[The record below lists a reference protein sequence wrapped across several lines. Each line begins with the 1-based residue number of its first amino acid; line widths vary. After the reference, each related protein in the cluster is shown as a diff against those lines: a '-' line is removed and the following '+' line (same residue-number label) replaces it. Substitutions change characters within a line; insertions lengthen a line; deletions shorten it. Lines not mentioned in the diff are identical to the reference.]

1 MKYEDIWKPLVCRYG
16 EKEAKAITR
25 YLLEVGYGLSMTDI
39 LCGATEQL
47 PPDEMGENLRRLLK
61 GEPVQYVVGKAEF
74 GGRTF
79 KVTPDVLIP
88 RPETYEL
95 CQWIEGIEER
105 LREGRR
111 VGDGMSGM
119 GERSSGM
126 REERREERDFS
137 VLDIGTGSGC
147 IAITLA
153 LDIPNAQVEA
163 WDISE
168 KAINIARQNA
178 KSLNAQVCFRLVDAL
193 NVSPKDS
200 SLFTLHSSL
209 NVIISNPPYICKKEA
224 ASMEQHVLDHEP
236 HQALFVPDEDPLVFY
251 KAIGQYACH
260 ALANHGCLFFE
271 INPLYATEITKMLDE
286 MGFFEIETRKDQFGK
301 VRFVRARKEL

>member
-16 EKEAKAITR
+16 DKEAKAITR

-39 LCGATEQL
+39 LCGAAEQL

-95 CQWIEGIEER
+95 CQWIEEIEER
-105 LREGRR
+105 EI
-111 VGDGMSGM
+111 
-119 GERSSGM
+119 EE
-126 REERREERDFS
+126 REERREEREYPI
-137 VLDIGTGSGC
+137 LDIGTGSGC

-168 KAINIARQNA
+168 GALSIARQNVEDLHA
-178 KSLNAQVCFRLVDAL
+178 HVDFKQV
-193 NVSPKDS
+193 NVLS
-200 SLFTLHSSL
+200 SLPKQGGPEWVF
-209 NVIISNPPYICKKEA
+209 IISNPPYICKKEA

-251 KAIGQYACH
+251 KAIGQYACY

>member
-39 LCGATEQL
+39 LCGAAEQL

-95 CQWIEGIEER
+95 CQWVVEEK
-105 LREGRR
+105 
-111 VGDGMSGM
+111 
-119 GERSSGM
+119 

-153 LDIPNAQVEA
+153 LDIPHAQVEA

-168 KAINIARQNA
+168 GALSIARQNVEDLHA
-178 KSLNAQVCFRLVDAL
+178 HVDFKQV
-193 NVSPKDS
+193 NVLS
-200 SLFTLHSSL
+200 SLPKQGGPEWVF
-209 NVIISNPPYICKKEA
+209 IISNPPYICKKEA

-260 ALANHGCLFFE
+260 ALANHGYLFFE

>member
-1 MKYEDIWKPLVCRYG
+1 MKYEDIWKPLVSRYG
-16 EKEAKAITR
+16 DKEAKAITR

-39 LCGATEQL
+39 LCGAAEQL

-95 CQWIEGIEER
+95 CQWVVEEK
-105 LREGRR
+105 
-111 VGDGMSGM
+111 
-119 GERSSGM
+119 

-153 LDIPNAQVEA
+153 LDIPDAQVEA

-168 KAINIARQNA
+168 GALSIARQNVEDLHA
-178 KSLNAQVCFRLVDAL
+178 HVDFKQV
-193 NVSPKDS
+193 NVLS
-200 SLFTLHSSL
+200 SLPKQGGPEWVF
-209 NVIISNPPYICKKEA
+209 IISNPPYICKKEA

-251 KAIGQYACH
+251 KAIGQYACY
-260 ALANHGCLFFE
+260 ALANHGYLFFE

>member
-95 CQWIEGIEER
+95 CQWIEEIEER
-105 LREGRR
+105 EIE
-111 VGDGMSGM
+111 
-119 GERSSGM
+119 ERG
-126 REERREERDFS
+126 ERREEREYPI
-137 VLDIGTGSGC
+137 LDIGTGSGC

-153 LDIPNAQVEA
+153 LDIPHAQVEA

-168 KAINIARQNA
+168 GALSIARQNVEDLHA
-178 KSLNAQVCFRLVDAL
+178 HVDFKQV
-193 NVSPKDS
+193 NVLS
-200 SLFTLHSSL
+200 SLPKQGGPEWVF
-209 NVIISNPPYICKKEA
+209 IISNPPYICKKEA

>member
-95 CQWIEGIEER
+95 CQWVVEEK
-105 LREGRR
+105 
-111 VGDGMSGM
+111 
-119 GERSSGM
+119 

-153 LDIPNAQVEA
+153 LDIPDAQVEA

-168 KAINIARQNA
+168 GALSIARQNVKDLHA
-178 KSLNAQVCFRLVDAL
+178 HVDFKQV
-193 NVSPKDS
+193 NVLS
-200 SLFTLHSSL
+200 SLPKQGGPEWVF
-209 NVIISNPPYICKKEA
+209 IISNPPYICKKEA

-251 KAIGQYACH
+251 KAIGQYACY

-271 INPLYATEITKMLDE
+271 INPLYATEITKMLDV

>member
-16 EKEAKAITR
+16 DKEAKAITR

-39 LCGATEQL
+39 LCGAAEQL

-95 CQWIEGIEER
+95 CQWVVEEK
-105 LREGRR
+105 
-111 VGDGMSGM
+111 
-119 GERSSGM
+119 

-153 LDIPNAQVEA
+153 LDIPDAQVEA

-168 KAINIARQNA
+168 GALSIARQNVKDLHA
-178 KSLNAQVCFRLVDAL
+178 HVDFKQVNVLGSL
-193 NVSPKDS
+193 PKQGGPEWV
-200 SLFTLHSSL
+200 F
-209 NVIISNPPYICKKEA
+209 IISNPPYICKKEA

-260 ALANHGCLFFE
+260 ALANHGYLFFE
-271 INPLYATEITKMLDE
+271 INPLYATEITKMLDV

>member
-16 EKEAKAITR
+16 DKEAKAITR

-74 GGRTF
+74 GGRIF

-95 CQWIEGIEER
+95 CQWIEEIEER
-105 LREGRR
+105 G
-111 VGDGMSGM
+111 
-119 GERSSGM
+119 
-126 REERREERDFS
+126 ERREERGYPI
-137 VLDIGTGSGC
+137 LDIGTGSGC

-168 KAINIARQNA
+168 GALSIARQNVKDLHAHVDFKQVNVLGSLA
-178 KSLNAQVCFRLVDAL
+178 KQGRPEWAFIV
-193 NVSPKDS
+193 
-200 SLFTLHSSL
+200 
-209 NVIISNPPYICKKEA
+209 SNPPYICKKEA

-236 HQALFVPDEDPLVFY
+236 HQALFVPDEDTLVFY
-251 KAIGQYACH
+251 KAIGQYACY

>member
-16 EKEAKAITR
+16 DKEAKAITR

-74 GGRTF
+74 GRRTF

-95 CQWIEGIEER
+95 CQWIEEIEER
-105 LREGRR
+105 G
-111 VGDGMSGM
+111 
-119 GERSSGM
+119 
-126 REERREERDFS
+126 ERREEREYPI
-137 VLDIGTGSGC
+137 LDIGTGSGC

-168 KAINIARQNA
+168 GALSIARQNVKDLHA
-178 KSLNAQVCFRLVDAL
+178 HVDFKQV
-193 NVSPKDS
+193 NVLS
-200 SLFTLHSSL
+200 SLPKQGGPEWVF
-209 NVIISNPPYICKKEA
+209 IISNPPYICKKEA
-224 ASMEQHVLDHEP
+224 AGMEQHVLDHEP

-260 ALANHGCLFFE
+260 ALANHGYLFFE

>member
-1 MKYEDIWKPLVCRYG
+1 MKYEDIWKPLVSRYG
-16 EKEAKAITR
+16 DKEAKAITR

-95 CQWIEGIEER
+95 CQWIEEIEER
-105 LREGRR
+105 LR
-111 VGDGMSGM
+111 V

-168 KAINIARQNA
+168 GALSIARQNVEDLHA
-178 KSLNAQVCFRLVDAL
+178 HVDFKQV
-193 NVSPKDS
+193 NVLS
-200 SLFTLHSSL
+200 SLPKQGGPEWVF
-209 NVIISNPPYICKKEA
+209 IKEA

-286 MGFFEIETRKDQFGK
+286 MGLFEIETRKDQFGK

>member
-16 EKEAKAITR
+16 DKEAKAITR

-95 CQWIEGIEER
+95 CQWVVEEK
-105 LREGRR
+105 
-111 VGDGMSGM
+111 
-119 GERSSGM
+119 

-153 LDIPNAQVEA
+153 LDIPDAQVEA

-168 KAINIARQNA
+168 GALSIARQNVEDLHA
-178 KSLNAQVCFRLVDAL
+178 HVDFKQV
-193 NVSPKDS
+193 NVLS
-200 SLFTLHSSL
+200 SLPKQGGPEWVF
-209 NVIISNPPYICKKEA
+209 IISNPPYICKKEA

-251 KAIGQYACH
+251 KAIGQYAYH
-260 ALANHGCLFFE
+260 ALANHGYLFFE

>member
-16 EKEAKAITR
+16 DKEAKAITR

-39 LCGATEQL
+39 LCGAAEQL

-95 CQWIEGIEER
+95 CQWVVEEK
-105 LREGRR
+105 
-111 VGDGMSGM
+111 
-119 GERSSGM
+119 

-153 LDIPNAQVEA
+153 LDIPDAQVEA

-168 KAINIARQNA
+168 GALSIARQNVEDLHA
-178 KSLNAQVCFRLVDAL
+178 HVDFKQV
-193 NVSPKDS
+193 NVLS
-200 SLFTLHSSL
+200 SLPKQGGPEWVF
-209 NVIISNPPYICKKEA
+209 IISNPPYICKKEA

-251 KAIGQYACH
+251 KAIGQYAYH
-260 ALANHGCLFFE
+260 ALANHGYLFFE

>member
-95 CQWIEGIEER
+95 CQWVVEEK
-105 LREGRR
+105 
-111 VGDGMSGM
+111 
-119 GERSSGM
+119 

-153 LDIPNAQVEA
+153 LDIPDAQVEA

-168 KAINIARQNA
+168 GALSIARQNVEDLHA
-178 KSLNAQVCFRLVDAL
+178 HVDFKQV
-193 NVSPKDS
+193 NVLS
-200 SLFTLHSSL
+200 SLPKQGGPEWVF
-209 NVIISNPPYICKKEA
+209 IISNPPYICKKEA

-260 ALANHGCLFFE
+260 ALANHGYLFFE
-271 INPLYATEITKMLDE
+271 INPLYATEITKMLDV